1 MSLRQGVSRN
11 PADQMEAHG
20 YGRKTFRF
28 ETDVEGE
35 PVVHRVDGQHP
46 DTHYNNTSRT
56 VLDEIGQV
64 FDVGKN
70 IYFIVNS
77 TGLFGGG
84 VGGGRGRSD
93 GFAMV
98 ADGFSWKVVAYELGH
113 AFRLW
118 HDFRDG
124 AYIMSYGP
132 GGIVGIPDFLLFVDQ
147 FGFSRSDGGYESR
160 FDLDGNGVIGVGDFL
175 IFVDNFWTR
184 VGLLCFAFT
193 TPVVGLSRP

>member
-20 YGRKTFRF
+20 YDRKTFRF

-84 VGGGRGRSD
+84 VGGGRGEV
-93 GFAMV
+93 MV
-98 ADGFSWKVVAYELGH
+98 LRWLLTDLAGKWSLMNLDMPLGCGTISGMV
-113 AFRLW
+113 RTSCRM
-118 HDFRDG
+118 D
-124 AYIMSYGP
+124 
-132 GGIVGIPDFLLFVDQ
+132 
-147 FGFSRSDGGYESR
+147 
-160 FDLDGNGVIGVGDFL
+160 
-175 IFVDNFWTR
+175 R
-184 VGLLCFAFT
+184 VGLLVFLTFCYSLISLGS
-193 TPVVGLSRP
+193 VGVTEDMNRGLIWMGMV